1 MGEVE
6 AFFFSARSGVGEDE
20 FLRKRERRQAH
31 EKVGEGT
38 EGCGGGVV
46 PAMSRFWSCPAARRL
61 LLRRSSHHLRHMVV
75 RPSSSHEALPGIL
88 WQRWCCDNNKR
99 WLGSAA
105 APDEPDYDPTEA
117 RTPPSEKIHRLVDEI
132 STLTLLEVSD
142 LTTLLKKRLGLP
154 AGMGMMPMGMG
165 GMMPGMG
172 MPGAAG
178 GAAAGAPV
186 AEEKKPEKT
195 SFDVKLEK
203 FEAASKIKIIK
214 EVRAFTALG
223 LKEAKELVE
232 KAPTLL
238 KQGVGKEE
246 AEQIIEK
253 LKAIGGTAIME

>member
-1 MGEVE
+1 
-6 AFFFSARSGVGEDE
+6 
-20 FLRKRERRQAH
+20 
-31 EKVGEGT
+31 
-38 EGCGGGVV
+38 
-46 PAMSRFWSCPAARRL
+46 
-61 LLRRSSHHLRHMVV
+61 
-75 RPSSSHEALPGIL
+75 
-88 WQRWCCDNNKR
+88 
-99 WLGSAA
+99 
-105 APDEPDYDPTEA
+105 
-117 RTPPSEKIHRLVDEI
+117 
-132 STLTLLEVSD
+132 
-142 LTTLLKKRLGLP
+142 
-154 AGMGMMPMGMG
+154 MMPMGMG

-178 GAAAGAPV
+178 GGAAGAPV

-223 LKEAKELVE
+223 LKEAKDLVE

>member
-1 MGEVE
+1 
-6 AFFFSARSGVGEDE
+6 
-20 FLRKRERRQAH
+20 
-31 EKVGEGT
+31 
-38 EGCGGGVV
+38 
-46 PAMSRFWSCPAARRL
+46 
-61 LLRRSSHHLRHMVV
+61 
-75 RPSSSHEALPGIL
+75 
-88 WQRWCCDNNKR
+88 
-99 WLGSAA
+99 
-105 APDEPDYDPTEA
+105 
-117 RTPPSEKIHRLVDEI
+117 
-132 STLTLLEVSD
+132 
-142 LTTLLKKRLGLP
+142 
-154 AGMGMMPMGMG
+154 MGMMPMGMG

-178 GAAAGAPV
+178 GGAAGAPV

-253 LKAIGGTAIME
+253 LKAIGGTAIMEWNLLLPHWKLLPHWSVSLPACESFPFFQIHSQWESNCNAIAPEFYHHLTQLTTSENISCCLIWELINQHLIS